1 MSRVLARATTEAL
14 APAVLAAAMPV
25 IVALVAAPTVE
36 QALGWGAAAA
46 LFSAVIPFGVIL
58 LGVRRGRYTDHHL
71 GQREQRRLPL
81 LVGVASVAVSL
92 VLFAVLGAPRPLTAM
107 VAVMLA
113 VLATVTV
120 VNHWWK
126 LSGHAAVAAG
136 SATVLTLLLGP
147 ALAVTWAAVPLVGW
161 ARVRLRDHTPAQV
174 VAGALAGAAVAGAV
188 YTAVV

>member
-1 MSRVLARATTEAL
+1 MAARAVTEVL

-25 IVALVAAPTVE
+25 VVAVVAAPTVR
-36 QALGWGAAAA
+36 QGLGWGVVAAV
-46 LFSAVIPFGVIL
+46 FSAVIPFGVIL

-71 GQREQRRLPL
+71 GRREQRRWPL

-92 VLFAVLGAPRPLTAM
+92 LLFAALDAPRPLTAM

-113 VLATVTV
+113 VLATVAV

-136 SATVLTLLLGP
+136 SAAVLTLLLGGP
-147 ALAVTWAAVPLVGW
+147 AAAAWLAVPLVGW
-161 ARVRLRDHTPAQV
+161 SRVRLRDHTVGQ
-174 VAGALAGAAVAGAV
+174 AVAGAV
-188 YTAVV
+188 AGAVVAAAVYLPLV